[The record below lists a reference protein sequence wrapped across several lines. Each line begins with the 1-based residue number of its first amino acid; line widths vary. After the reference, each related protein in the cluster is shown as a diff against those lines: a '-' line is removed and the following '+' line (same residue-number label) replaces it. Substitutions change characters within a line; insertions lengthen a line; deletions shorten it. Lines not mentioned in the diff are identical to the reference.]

1 MIKKI
6 PVWIS
11 AVAILLFIGSCSG
24 KKSEGAGARN
34 PVADP
39 QGQAQARTLPD
50 EIKPGDPGSEPT
62 ESVPASGDWEEAFK
76 FVRDAIRTE
85 PSRFALKTAQGIEWS
100 RSANPLEKALYLARL
115 LQEKGRTVE
124 IAEGELDDAAARG
137 LLGAIFP
144 PAKPVSYGNDVPI
157 SVPAEDTAL
166 ISAVKR
172 HFWVRMEEGED
183 RVDLDPSMPA
193 AEPGKAFASVA
204 RTYEPTDEALAARVS
219 LAVEYIQGAS
229 GGPQSVLSW
238 DGPITDI
245 ANRPLS
251 LSVMTEY
258 TQVAPEAK
266 GEVEEKEGES
276 GGLGGLFGGVG
287 GGGKSPAKKK
297 SPAAEKKGV
306 FKVALTV
313 DDKSLASGE
322 AAVGKGPDSR
332 LNLKVKIE
340 NLGQVVSE
348 SERVLFETTAS
359 RREAPLFQRHAILIT
374 GNRIPAVA
382 WQDKL
387 EAATNK
393 DLLADVKSRVDE
405 IRESLKAKKAT
416 RDTLA
421 KSAELEKE
429 VGSGLGH
436 LINMI
441 FATTSDDQSDR
452 AGAALSVSAWYAV
465 PRVLITSFSSGPKA
479 TETTMDLRADRMQ
492 AVALPGQAAR
502 MNETFLYGRG
512 IIESILEGKVLELLS
527 GKPALTTAVLMQEA
541 ARRNIPI
548 RMFSALEKD
557 MLKKFGLPADVLRRT
572 SAALEAGRIVVM
584 PQRSVPWEGRAR
596 WGWWDIDPMT
606 REPIG
611 VLDTGLH
618 QAMVQTSILEAE
630 GPLQSDAGL
639 VIGALVGATDTQ
651 WMLMSMIL
659 EYGQLSKAAL
669 LEAKAYMKDI
679 QAVMCPGFEKKI
691 EFSVSVTT
699 VEIEDCF
706 KHEIEI
712 VKGEAGVSIQQ
723 GWCEKFAKGFACAS
737 TSILNHYLNE
747 IKKEEDKNKGKGQD
761 QGKK

>member
-1 MIKKI
+1 MFKKI
-6 PVWIS
+6 TLVALA
-11 AVAILLFIGSCSG
+11 AVVLMSFSCS
-24 KKSEGAGARN
+24 KKKDGEARG
-34 PVADP
+34 PATSAPD
-39 QGQAQARTLPD
+39 QAQVQTPLD
-50 EIKPGDPGSEPT
+50 EIKPGDPGSEPS
-62 ESVPASGDWEEAFK
+62 ESLPASGDWEEAFK

-85 PSRFALKTAQGIEWS
+85 PSRFALKTAQGVEWS
-100 RSANPLEKALYLARL
+100 RSANPLEKALFLAHL
-115 LQEKGRTVE
+115 LQEKGRTVQ
-124 IAEGELDDAAARG
+124 IAEGELDDAAARA

-144 PAKPVSYGNDVPI
+144 PAKPVSYGKDVPM
-157 SVPAEDTAL
+157 SVPAEDPAL

-172 HFWVRMEEGED
+172 HFWVRMEDGE
-183 RVDLDPSMPA
+183 RQVDLDPSFPA
-193 AEPGKAFASVA
+193 ADPGKAFASVA
-204 RTYEPTDEALAARVS
+204 QSYEPADEALSARVS
-219 LAVEYIQGAS
+219 IAVEYSQGAS
-229 GGPQSVLSW
+229 GEPQSVLAW
-238 DGPITDI
+238 DGPISDI

-258 TQVAPEAK
+258 TQVAPEDK
-266 GEVEEKEGES
+266 GEVEEKEDES

-297 SPAAEKKGV
+297 SPAAETKGA
-306 FKVALTV
+306 FKLALTV
-313 DDKSLASGE
+313 DDESLASG
-322 AAVGKGPDSR
+322 AAVVGKGPDTR

-340 NLGQVVSE
+340 NLGQVVSG
-348 SERVLFETTAS
+348 SERALFETTAS

-374 GNRIPAVA
+374 GNRVPAAA

-387 EAATNK
+387 EAASNK
-393 DLLADVKSRVDE
+393 DLLADVKARVDE
-405 IRESLKAKKAT
+405 IKESLKAKKAT
-416 RDTLA
+416 RDTMA
-421 KSAELEKE
+421 KSAELEQE

-441 FATTSDDQSDR
+441 FATTSDDQSDK
-452 AGAALSVSAWYAV
+452 AGAALFVSAWYAV

-479 TETTMDLRADRMQ
+479 TETTMDLRTDRME

-527 GKPALTTAVLMQEA
+527 GKPALTTAALMHEA

-596 WGWWDIDPMT
+596 WGWWDIDPVT

-618 QAMVQTSILEAE
+618 QAMVQTSILEAD

-659 EYGQLSKAAL
+659 KYGELNKAAL

-691 EFSVSVTT
+691 EYSVSVTT

-712 VKGEAGVSIQQ
+712 VKAEAGISIQQ

-737 TSILNHYLNE
+737 TSILNYYLNE
-747 IKKEEDKNKGKGQD
+747 IQKEEDKAKGKD
-761 QGKK
+761 QGQGNK

>member
-1 MIKKI
+1 MFKKLTL
-6 PVWIS
+6 VAL
-11 AVAILLFIGSCSG
+11 AVVLMMSVSCS
-24 KKSEGAGARN
+24 KKKNEEAPGAATSA
-34 PVADP
+34 PT
-39 QGQAQARTLPD
+39 QEQALSLPD
-50 EIKPGDPGSEPT
+50 EAQAGDAGSKPSEN
-62 ESVPASGDWEEAFK
+62 VPASGDWEGAFK

-85 PSRFALKTAQGIEWS
+85 PSRFANA
-100 RSANPLEKALYLARL
+100 LEKALYLAHL
-115 LQEKGRTVE
+115 LQEKGRTVA
-124 IAEGELDDAAARG
+124 IAEGELDDAAARA

-144 PAKPVSYGNDVPI
+144 PAKSASYDKDVPI
-157 SVPAEDTAL
+157 SVPGEDPTL

-172 HFWVRMEEGED
+172 HFWVRMEDGEGQ
-183 RVDLDPSMPA
+183 VDLDPSMPG
-193 AEPGKAFASVA
+193 AEPGKAFASVE
-204 RTYEPTDEALAARVS
+204 RTCEPADEALAARIS
-219 LAVEYIQGAS
+219 LAVEYSQGAS
-229 GGPQSVLSW
+229 DEPQSVLSW
-238 DGPITDI
+238 DGLVSDI

-258 TQVAPEAK
+258 TQGAA
-266 GEVEEKEGES
+266 GEKEAVEGKKEDET
-276 GGLGGLFGGVG
+276 GGLGGLFGGVSG
-287 GGGKSPAKKK
+287 GGQSPAKKK
-297 SPAAEKKGV
+297 SPAAETKGT
-306 FKVALTV
+306 FKLALTV
-313 DDKSLASGE
+313 DDESLASGE
-322 AAVGKGPDSR
+322 TAVGKGPDTR

-348 SERVLFETTAS
+348 SERALFETTAS

-374 GNRIPAVA
+374 GNRIPAAA

-387 EAATNK
+387 EAASNK
-393 DLLADVKSRVDE
+393 DLLADVKTRVDE
-405 IRESLKAKKAT
+405 IKESLKAKKAT
-416 RDTLA
+416 QDTLA
-421 KSAELEKE
+421 KSAELENE
-429 VGSGLGH
+429 VGPGLGH
-436 LINMI
+436 LVNMI
-441 FATTSDDQSDR
+441 FATTSDDQSEQ

-465 PRVLITSFSSGPKA
+465 PRVLITSFSSGSKA
-479 TETTMDLRADRMQ
+479 TETTMDLRADRME
-492 AVALPGQAAR
+492 AVALPGQATR

-512 IIESILEGKVLELLS
+512 ITESILEGKALELLS
-527 GKPALTTAVLMQEA
+527 GKPALTTAVLMHEA

-557 MLKKFGLPADVLRRT
+557 MLKKLGLPTDVLRRA
-572 SAALEAGRIVVM
+572 SAVLDAGRILVI

-618 QAMVQTSILEAE
+618 QAMVQTSILESK
-630 GPLQSDAGL
+630 GPVESDAGL

-659 EYGQLSKAAL
+659 KYGELSKAAL

-712 VKGEAGVSIQQ
+712 VKAEAGVSIQQ

-747 IKKEEDKNKGKGQD
+747 IQKEEDKAKGKGPD